1 MTKYVTINEI
11 SYPVY
16 ANLQDA
22 EIYNNAIVGSSWS
35 TLDETTQSQYL
46 VMASRKIDSYNYS
59 GEKKDPNQELKFPRV
74 MANGKTSDDEVLTN
88 LCCQI
93 AAYYLS
99 NGTSSSGGDSGNILS
114 QLESYQMADL
124 HVKFKSDAQLDL
136 SGLDDFIE
144 QALKDWLMSQ
154 SMEIWL

>member
-1 MTKYVTINEI
+1 MTKYLIINEI

-16 ANLQDA
+16 ADLQDA

-46 VMASRKIDSYNYS
+46 VMATRKIDSYNYA

-74 MANGKTSDDEVLTN
+74 MANGKTSNDEVLTN

-93 AAYYLS
+93 AAFYLS
-99 NGTSSSGGDSGNILS
+99 NGTSSGGGDSGNLLS
-114 QLESYQMADL
+114 NLKEYKIGDL
-124 HVKFKSDAQLDL
+124 QINFKDDAKLDL

>member
-1 MTKYVTINEI
+1 MAKILTINNI
-11 SYPVY
+11 DYYSYADLED
-16 ANLQDA
+16 ANV
-22 EIYNNAIVGSSWS
+22 YNNAIYGSTWS
-35 TLDETTQSQYL
+35 SLDETVQKQLL
-46 VMASRKIDSYNYS
+46 VQATRKIDGYQYS
-59 GEKKDPNQELKFPRV
+59 GSKLSETQPLKFPRISQS
-74 MANGKTSDDEVLTN
+74 GKVSSEQVLID

>member
-11 SYPVY
+11 NYPVY
-16 ANLQDA
+16 ADLQDA
-22 EIYNNAIVGSSWS
+22 DIYNNAIVGSSWS

-46 VMASRKIDSYNYS
+46 VMASRKIDSYNYTGS
-59 GEKKDPNQELKFPRV
+59 KENPNQELKFPRV
-74 MANGKTSDDEVLTN
+74 MANGKRSDDEVLTN

-99 NGTSSSGGDSGNILS
+99 NGTSSGGGDSGNLLS
-114 QLESYQMADL
+114 NLKEYKIGDL
-124 HVKFKSDAQLDL
+124 QINFKDDATIDL